1 MNSRARLRCAV
12 YTRVSTDEGMGQLY
26 TSIDAQRDAG
36 ESYIASRRAEGWVPV
51 GELYDDAGY
60 SGGTLDRPALQRLIA
75 DVKAGRIDVVVS
87 YKLDR
92 LSRSLLDFHDLI
104 KVFDTHNVTF
114 ISVTQHFNTTDA
126 MGRMQLNMLLAFA
139 QYEREVTAE
148 RIRDKFAASK
158 RKGLWM
164 HGIPPLGYDIEQ
176 RRLAINPQEAAIVRW
191 AFTQFQV
198 VKSIQKLAEQ
208 ARTLGYR
215 NKSWTTK
222 AGNFREGKVLDKSGL
237 HKILHNR
244 TYLGHLKHGD
254 SEVPDTHP
262 AIIDSDL
269 WQAVH
274 ALLSTNSVARGN
286 ITRSRIPFLLKGL
299 VFAADGRALIP
310 WHTTKGNGRLYRYYQ
325 TRETMERGRL
335 SESVLPRLPAGE
347 LEDIVLQQLR
357 EIFKREDVLAEVV
370 KAAVAKDPLL
380 DEARVT
386 VAMRQIDRIW
396 ESLFPEEQARLA
408 QQLIE
413 RVVVTHSAIEIRMH
427 ALGSATAVQELMR
440 DNA

>member
-1 MNSRARLRCAV
+1 VNGRARLRCAV
-12 YTRVSTDEGMGQLY
+12 YTRVSTDEGMAQLY

-51 GELYDDAGY
+51 SDIYDDPGF
-60 SGGTLDRPALQRLIA
+60 SGGSLDRPALQRLLA
-75 DVKAGRIDVVVS
+75 DIKTGRVDVVVA

-92 LSRSLLDFHDLI
+92 LSRSLLDFYDLI
-104 KVFDTHNVTF
+104 KVFDAHNVTF
-114 ISVTQHFNTTDA
+114 VSVTQHFNTTDA

-164 HGIPPLGYDIEQ
+164 HGIPPLGYDIQE
-176 RRLAINPQEAAIVRW
+176 RRLAVVPAEADTVRW
-191 AFTQFQV
+191 VFTEFQA
-198 VKSIQKLAEQ
+198 VKSIQKLAEK
-208 ARTLGYR
+208 ARRLGYR
-215 NKSWTTK
+215 NKSWTTR
-222 AGNFREGKVLDKSGL
+222 AGRFLEGKVLDKSGL

-254 SEVPDTHP
+254 SEITDTHP
-262 AIIDSDL
+262 AIIDKAL
-269 WQAVH
+269 WDAVH
-274 ALLSTNSVARGN
+274 VLLSTNSVARGN
-286 ITRSRIPFLLKGL
+286 ATRSRIPFLLKGI

-335 SESVLPRLPAGE
+335 SESVLPRLPANE

-357 EIFKREDVLAEVV
+357 DIFRREDVLSEVV
-370 KAAVAKDPLL
+370 KAAVLKDPAL

-396 ESLFPEEQARLA
+396 ESLFPEEQSRLV

-413 RVVVTHSAIEIRMH
+413 RVVVTHDAIEIRMH
-427 ALGSATAVQELMR
+427 ALGSSASIQNLLR
-440 DNA
+440 DKA